1 MTETVDRYRA
11 FIDALNRQDLDA
23 ADAFVDRAT
32 YRENCVG
39 FTPGEVGWDEATRS
53 LRRVWDGIPDLS
65 VALASV
71 AADEDRVLAHGTA
84 SGTASGRLYGA
95 PATGKRYEASFFD
108 VVRFVDGRIV
118 HRVQQADVL
127 GQMRQLYG
135 RPLGLAGLAALFWR
149 LPVAPKASAR
159 R

>member
-1 MTETVDRYRA
+1 MTEHVERYRA

-23 ADAFVDRAT
+23 AGAFVDRTA

-39 FTPGEVGWDEATRS
+39 FTPGEVEWDEATRS

-65 VALASV
+65 VELAAV
-71 AADEDRVLAHGTA
+71 AFEGDRVLAHGTA
-84 SGTASGRLYGA
+84 SGTATGRLYGA
-95 PATGKRYEASFFD
+95 PATGRHYEASFFD
-108 VVRFVDGRIV
+108 IVRFVDGRIV

-149 LPVAPKASAR
+149 LPTGEKAAR
-159 R
+159 RT

>member
-1 MTETVDRYRA
+1 MHENVERYRA

-23 ADAFVDRAT
+23 AGAFVDRAA

-39 FTPGEVGWDEATRS
+39 FTPGEVGWDEATCS

-65 VALASV
+65 VALTAA
-71 AADEDRVLAHGTA
+71 AADGDRVLAHGTA
-84 SGTASGRLYGA
+84 TGTASGRLYGA

-108 VVRFVDGRIV
+108 IVRFGDGGIV

-149 LPVAPKASAR
+149 LPVEPKASSR
-159 R
+159 G

>member
-1 MTETVDRYRA
+1 MTGTVERYRA
-11 FIDALNRQDLDA
+11 FIGALNRQDLDA
-23 ADAFVDRAT
+23 AGAFVDRAS

-39 FTPGEVGWDEATRS
+39 FTPGEVEWDETARS

-65 VALASV
+65 VTLVAV
-71 AADEDRVLAHGTA
+71 AADGDRVLAHGTA
-84 SGTASGRLYGA
+84 SGTATGRLYGA

-108 VVRFVDGRIV
+108 VVRFDDGRIV

-149 LPVAPKASAR
+149 LSRGEKAAR
-159 R
+159 RT

>member
-1 MTETVDRYRA
+1 M
-11 FIDALNRQDLDA
+11 
-23 ADAFVDRAT
+23 
-32 YRENCVG
+32 
-39 FTPGEVGWDEATRS
+39 
-53 LRRVWDGIPDLS
+53 
-65 VALASV
+65 